1 MTMPIGK
8 PKNVIGSLV
17 AIIILT
23 VLALAPTRLEAQQK
37 ELPEVNILT
46 AVNNMAFSA
55 VWVAEQL
62 KYFEQEGVRPKITV
76 AGGGAPCQTAVVG
89 RSAQLCASSS
99 EGLVLA
105 NLEGA
110 PLVAIQAHNRSLTLS
125 IGVRK
130 AIADKFKVTR
140 KSPLNDRIKVLTQLE
155 TIGATSPGAVSEQIF
170 KFLVRKIGGD
180 PSKLKFAY
188 LGGTELPAALM
199 NNVIDAFASSPP
211 SAEGTEAAGKGYV
224 LISFG
229 LGEVPELTDY
239 PYLALMARPD
249 WADQNPKLATAAA
262 RAVSRGGRALSHQSG
277 TSQSRLARPSLLR
290 SDKARRANF
299 QLSLFDGRRRDTPLG
314 RHESRR
320 LAEGGELRDGFR
332 DHQGPVQS
340 TVGQRRRALDEQ
352 IRRQAVKA
360 RA

>member
-1 MTMPIGK
+1 MTTPIGK
-8 PKNVIGSLV
+8 PKILIGSFA

-23 VLALAPTRLEAQQK
+23 FLAAAPTRLEAQQK
-37 ELPEVNILT
+37 ELPEINILT

-99 EGLVLA
+99 EGLILA

-110 PLVAIQAHNRSLTLS
+110 SLIAIQAHNRSLTLS

-155 TIGATSPGAVSEQIF
+155 TIGATSPGAASEQII
-170 KFLVRKIGGD
+170 KFLVKKIGGD

-199 NNVIDAFASSPP
+199 NNMIDAFASSPP
-211 SAEGTEAAGKGYV
+211 SPEGTEAAGKGYV
-224 LISFG
+224 LISLG

-249 WADQNPKLATAAA
+249 WADQNPKLASAAA
-262 RAVSRGGRALSHQSG
+262 RAVSRGGALFHSNPEQAKAALRAH
-277 TSQSRLARPSLLR
+277 RF
-290 SDKARRANF
+290 SDPTK
-299 QLSLFDGRRRDTPLG
+299 
-314 RHESRR
+314 
-320 LAEGGELRDGFR
+320 
-332 DHQGPVQS
+332 
-340 TVGQRRRALDEQ
+340 LDEQ
-352 IRRQAVKA
+352 IFNLAYSMVVDAIPRWGDMNQDGWQKVVSFATGSGIIKDPSKA
-360 RA
+360 PSAKEGVLWTNKYVGKP